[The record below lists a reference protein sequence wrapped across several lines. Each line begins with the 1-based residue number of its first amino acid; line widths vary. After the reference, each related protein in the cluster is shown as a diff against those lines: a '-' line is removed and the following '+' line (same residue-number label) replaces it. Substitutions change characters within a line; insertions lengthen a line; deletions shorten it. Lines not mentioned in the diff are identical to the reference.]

1 MPRLLHHI
9 SVRYPLETP
18 SGPLWSKNAKYE
30 YCHQFSSSKFPC
42 NECRKSLFVQKRD
55 RVIPH
60 RFNKMG
66 FLTIMDIARKP
77 KCHKTYVTILTA
89 VLIFGIF

>member
-1 MPRLLHHI
+1 M
-9 SVRYPLETP
+9 
-18 SGPLWSKNAKYE
+18 KKQDN
-30 YCHQFSSSKFPC
+30 
-42 NECRKSLFVQKRD
+42 
-55 RVIPH
+55 VIPH

-77 KCHKTYVTILTA
+77 KCHKTYVTILAA